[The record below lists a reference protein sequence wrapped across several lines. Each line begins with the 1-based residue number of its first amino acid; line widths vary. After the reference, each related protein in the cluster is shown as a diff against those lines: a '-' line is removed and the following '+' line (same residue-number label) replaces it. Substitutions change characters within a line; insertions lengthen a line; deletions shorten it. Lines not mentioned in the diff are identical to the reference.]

1 MLLLKLMPG
10 DKAIWED
17 IHGQILQVHW
27 DFDTRFFVRC
37 YKLEKDVYDEINY
50 NRVLDV
56 IEYDIKNDFIVT
68 RHEIEGVI
76 LLLHPYKTSE
86 DAYWIPNQPESGI
99 HFNLVIL

>member
-1 MLLLKLMPG
+1 VIKQFGRIFM
-10 DKAIWED
+10 DKSYR
-17 IHGQILQVHW
+17 QHW

-68 RHEIEGVI
+68 RHEIEG
-76 LLLHPYKTSE
+76 
-86 DAYWIPNQPESGI
+86 
-99 HFNLVIL
+99 

>member
-1 MLLLKLMPG
+1 
-10 DKAIWED
+10 
-17 IHGQILQVHW
+17 
-27 DFDTRFFVRC
+27 
-37 YKLEKDVYDEINY
+37 LEKDVYDEINY

-99 HFNLVIL
+99 QVFQLGNPLIMSSFGGNANCHINAHF